1 MIIPLDKLISFDE
14 NRYVMT
20 RVAMA
25 AVDRIESLTPVLVEG
40 EQWKIVPNVLRLLLN
55 GSIQHVLIPESDI
68 DKE

>member
-25 AVDRIESLTPVLVEG
+25 TVDRIESLTEDMVEG
-40 EQWKIVPNVLRLLLN
+40 EQWKIVPNVLRLMMN
-55 GSIQHVLIPESDI
+55 GAIKFEMKPE
-68 DKE
+68 